1 MAEKIKLGI
10 SSCLLGNKVRY
21 DGGHKL
27 CHLLVDALGKFVEWV
42 PLCPEVDSGLPVPR
56 EAMRLVGSPD
66 APRIVTVLTGNDHTG
81 LITAWVERKLSELQ
95 EAGLCGFV
103 FKSGSPS
110 CGIRDVEIYG
120 PAGAPSH
127 KGAGIFGRAFIGRF
141 PLLPVE
147 DDEGLNDPVLQ
158 ENFIHSVFAFK
169 RLRDNCKV
177 EYRRKL

>member
-1 MAEKIKLGI
+1 MAEKIRLGI
-10 SSCLLGNKVRY
+10 SSCLLGQKVRY

-27 CHLLVDALGKFVEWV
+27 DHFLADTLAKFVEWV
-42 PLCPEVDSGLPVPR
+42 PVCPEVESGLPVPR

-66 APRIVTVLTGNDHTG
+66 APRLVTIGTGTDQTSRLTG
-81 LITAWVERKLSELQ
+81 WVEKKLSELE

-110 CGIRDVEIYG
+110 CGIRDVEMYG
-120 PAGAPSH
+120 PAGVLSH

-141 PLLPVE
+141 PLLPAG
-147 DDEGLNDPVLQ
+147 DDEALNDPVLR
-158 ENFIHSVFAFK
+158 ENFIDSVFAFK